1 MGVLENRRSALS
13 ESRIAR
19 SIPLATAH
27 CLCFSRFLFLRSF
40 ALTSRPTS
48 PPELRRP
55 PRARS
60 VPRPVFVAERDSWLT
75 TSSYFHFFFLLLST
89 PVKKKVRFSKCFFV
103 FNIYSTSPSVITS
116 TEEVMFSSLHVCP
129 FVWIIQKVLC
139 DLFLQSFVVW
149 LGTGQGGVFGA
160 DPDTDYEIVKKHRT
174 VVFL

>member
-75 TSSYFHFFFLLLST
+75 TSSYFLFFFLLLSI
-89 PVKKKVRFSKCFFV
+89 PVKKKSQIFQMFFCLQHLLYLFICYHFHRGGDVFITACLSICLDYTESIVRFIFTK
-103 FNIYSTSPSVITS
+103 
-116 TEEVMFSSLHVCP
+116 
-129 FVWIIQKVLC
+129 LC
-139 DLFLQSFVVW
+139 GMVGNGPRRSFW
-149 LGTGQGGVFGA
+149 CRSR
-160 DPDTDYEIVKKHRT
+160 Y
-174 VVFL
+174 